1 MKRTFISI
9 SIFCLL
15 LIVLGQTQVWSQDN
29 KSEDKAKSVSEAKAP
44 DSKVTVYI
52 YRYKQ
57 FAGWAL
63 EPSVYCDEK
72 ELAKMDN
79 GRFFKVILD
88 PGKHTFQSNDKQS
101 GIELDLKIGEEYFIR
116 VEIVTGFWKGH
127 GRLVLVSKEQGGFE
141 IKKLQQLD
149 KKKVKD
155 KSKVVIDEEPV
166 K

>member
-9 SIFCLL
+9 IFFAQLVKKRTFISIINCLL

-29 KSEDKAKSVSEAKAP
+29 KSEDQAKSVSEAKAP

-72 ELAKMDN
+72 ELAKMDKFVV
-79 GRFFKVILD
+79 RDIATPQDLEIS
-88 PGKHTFQSNDKQS
+88 PLPSNTESPQFAVESKNSQQV
-101 GIELDLKIGEEYFIR
+101 KIN
-116 VEIVTGFWKGH
+116 
-127 GRLVLVSKEQGGFE
+127 S
-141 IKKLQQLD
+141 
-149 KKKVKD
+149 
-155 KSKVVIDEEPV
+155 KSKYQI
-166 K
+166 